1 MECTQ
6 KKQLV
11 AYPKVRIQKNWLR
24 YFFGDKT
31 YKNEGTTHLFSLVAL
46 YSYANFRSNYHTVEG
61 DQYLEGPGEWIC
73 RVGSLPRI
81 LRVHSKQQAI
91 ETMDYLQENG
101 FLRYQYLPT
110 EKDWIRFEICD
121 WDKYCVHLEYNYYS
135 YKARGFFFF
144 PLPVG
149 RKLMKVSGK
158 KGKRIFSQLD
168 AIVDMWLHTIFN
180 DKKVQGSD
188 LLPVLYYPDMKGKPL
203 ISYAYLAKRWG
214 WSKSRVGRFILK
226 LEEDGLISHFS
237 FAGTHGTVISVAK
250 YREMIHGTDE
260 HQVMLQEVGEVLGLV
275 ALLADEKS
283 TENLLIHAEKSVPL
297 RSGKGKVRYR
307 LRIEGLNG
315 LIGVYSTT
323 QNSFIY
329 KERGSKESTIGV
341 GTNGDRGVPD
351 AAEKGFKE
359 DTGNESNEYARSGQ
373 DQER

>member
-11 AYPKVRIQKNWLR
+11 VYPKVRIQKKWLR

-81 LRVHSKQQAI
+81 LRVHSKQQAV

-121 WDKYCVHLEYNYYS
+121 WDKYCVHLGYNYYS
-135 YKARGFFFF
+135 YKSRGFFFF

-149 RKLMKVSGK
+149 RRLMRVSVRNGE
-158 KGKRIFSQLD
+158 RVFSQLD
-168 AIVDMWLHTIFN
+168 AIVDIWLHTIYN
-180 DKKVQGSD
+180 DQTVQGSD
-188 LLPVLYYPDMKGKPL
+188 LLPVLYYPDMEGVPL
-203 ISYAYLAKRWG
+203 ISYTYLAKRWG
-214 WSKSRVGRFILK
+214 WSKSRVGRFILR
-226 LEEDGLISHFS
+226 LEEDGIISHFS
-237 FAGTHGTVISVAK
+237 FAGTRGTVISVAR

-260 HQVMLQEVGEVLGLV
+260 QQVKLQEIGEVLGLV
-275 ALLADEKS
+275 ALVADGQS

-297 RSGKGKVRYR
+297 RKDTHKCRYC
-307 LRIEGLNG
+307 LRIEGLKG
-315 LIGVYSTT
+315 LIGTYSTC

-329 KERGSKESTIGV
+329 NNTGSKESTIEA
-341 GTNGDRGVPD
+341 GTNGTQAAPD
-351 AAEKGFKE
+351 A
-359 DTGNESNEYARSGQ
+359 TGAGLKDMKNASNEYSESGK
-373 DQER
+373 DQGQ